1 MEFKKLILMNEDE
14 IEYYKE
20 IDLDLYNELVNR
32 EVLLNLIY
40 TSLQRNEFTFT
51 NRKLNQ
57 EGLVHP
63 DSRGKYPYQFTYFR
77 EDGPVGDFN
86 RNTLEQVAIGILE
99 YGFSPVKKENI
110 AILNKPFKQKKMM
123 IN

>member
-20 IDLDLYNELVNR
+20 IDLDLYNELLNK
-32 EVLLNLIY
+32 EVLLNQIY
-40 TSLQRNEFTFT
+40 ASLQRSEYTFT

-86 RNTLEQVAIGILE
+86 RNTLEQVALGILE

-110 AILNKPFKQKKMM
+110 TILNKPFKQIKFMF
-123 IN
+123 N